1 MMQKFQRLG
10 SAMFVPVLFFAF
22 SGTIIGLATLF
33 TDPLIVGDLATE
45 GNAWMNVWYVLDQGA
60 WTIFNQM
67 PLLFSM
73 GIPVTLANKARGR
86 AVMETIVIFLTYN
99 YFINAMLTVAPNFF
113 NVDITQDVGGKIG
126 LAFVFGI
133 KTLELI
139 ILGAIF
145 VSLLAFWVHI

>member
-33 TDPLIVGDLATE
+33 TDPLIVGGLATE
-45 GNAWMNVWYVLDQGA
+45 GTVWMNMWYILDQGA

-67 PLLFSM
+67 PLLFAM

-86 AVMETIVIFLTYN
+86 AVMETIVIF
-99 YFINAMLTVAPNFF
+99 V
-113 NVDITQDVGGKIG
+113 
-126 LAFVFGI
+126 
-133 KTLELI
+133 
-139 ILGAIF
+139 
-145 VSLLAFWVHI
+145 